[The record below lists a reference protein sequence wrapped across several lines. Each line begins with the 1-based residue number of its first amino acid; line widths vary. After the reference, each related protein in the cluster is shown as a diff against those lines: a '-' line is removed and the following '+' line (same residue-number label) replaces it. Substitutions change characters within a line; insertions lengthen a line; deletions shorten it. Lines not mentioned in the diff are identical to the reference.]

1 MTTDEIMRLA
11 DNFANLH
18 RHSTDRASNVA
29 RKDLRTAVEQ
39 LAASQGEQAKV
50 PLSDEAIAHYYQNSS
65 DSFDFARAIEAA
77 HGIGV
82 KEQTV

>member
-50 PLSDEAIAHYYQNSS
+50 PLKEIYDAAL
-65 DSFDFARAIEAA
+65 RAFPPSLL
-77 HGIGV
+77 
-82 KEQTV
+82 K